1 MSLWTLPE
9 EVFQERHY
17 RYVLDGE
24 AFDWLVLAER
34 LLTEVDGLVPEE
46 EKNRLLLSG
55 ELSNTTS
62 AEEFKQLNHSVDI
75 VPESMSIMT
84 FKTQKEAG
92 KFAAEMIDKGYHIIE
107 IKDDYRKS

>member
-1 MSLWTLPE
+1 MAGSIM
-9 EVFQERHY
+9 V
-17 RYVLDGE
+17 RY
-24 AFDWLVLAER
+24 AQKTYKQQR
-34 LLTEVDGLVPEE
+34 VD
-46 EKNRLLLSG
+46 
-55 ELSNTTS
+55 S
-62 AEEFKQLNHSVDI
+62 ADEFKQLNHSVDI